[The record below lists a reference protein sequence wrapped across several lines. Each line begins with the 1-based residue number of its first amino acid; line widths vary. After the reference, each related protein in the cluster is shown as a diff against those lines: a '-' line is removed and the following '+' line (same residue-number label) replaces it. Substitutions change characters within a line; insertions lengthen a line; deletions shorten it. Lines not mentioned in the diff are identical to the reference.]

1 MLKRNFPLG
10 KFQYNLPFAGILTLS
25 SKASEINIRKE
36 ILQKPS
42 FPRIKRKACQMSQET
57 EIEDKIILYK
67 MRCNFKTGNAK
78 SISLFQNC
86 EAIMIFRLTWKG
98 ALTHLRQ
105 TLLRKSCRNVCP
117 LLRLTEC

>member
-67 MRCNFKTGNAK
+67 IRCNFKTGNAK
-78 SISLFQNC
+78 SISLS
-86 EAIMIFRLTWKG
+86 K
-98 ALTHLRQ
+98 LRGDHGLQ
-105 TLLRKSCRNVCP
+105 TDLERSINSPQADTSKEIL
-117 LLRLTEC
+117 